1 MGLIGIQAI
10 ISQTRNNAGQQSPL
24 RWTCEVIGGAAG
36 SSVVFNTA
44 WLLRSSQ
51 LHLCSRPLI
60 VLGYFLLPALP
71 PFLVSVRYNVSFPVP
86 LFFFFQCDGA
96 RWLLLAG
103 LSWLAY
109 VLSSC
114 ACGSTIFP
122 GTPSPSSS
130 VVDKL
135 NTAMPTKVMTSM
147 VVSLTHVQEHHSTL

>member
-1 MGLIGIQAI
+1 MLVSSLHCGGHVKWMGVLLEVHVVWFLILLGCWGQVSFTCVLALRLCLAI
-10 ISQTRNNAGQQSPL
+10 S
-24 RWTCEVIGGAAG
+24 
-36 SSVVFNTA
+36 
-44 WLLRSSQ
+44 
-51 LHLCSRPLI
+51 CS
-60 VLGYFLLPALP
+60 LPSL

-103 LSWLAY
+103 LSWLAYMY